1 MRLKTIGLILLA
13 LVVILAAGT
22 AWYVNTPKFGYDPEG
37 ASLAR
42 VQKSPYYK
50 DGAFHTLEPV
60 TVMNEDIPEDQ
71 KENFF
76 TSMKKWIVDDNSSL
90 FPSKELPHMN
100 TDLKSLPREQNTIV
114 WMGHS
119 SFYMQMDGRR
129 ILVDPV
135 LSGYAAP
142 IPLSNF
148 KEFAGADIYKAE
160 NMPEVDILLISH
172 NHWDHL
178 DYDVMQSIKSRV
190 KEVIVPLGLYTTMV
204 KWGFKPEQVHELD
217 WYEDLQ
223 LGDMTIHALPAQHFS
238 GRFLKRNATLWAS
251 WAFVTPQ
258 HKVFYSADG
267 GYHKHFKEYGEK
279 FGGFDLA
286 IMEDGQYNI
295 RWAKI
300 HSMPEE
306 VIQEA
311 LDIKAKAV
319 IPVHNSKFVLARHK
333 WDDPLQ
339 RVNKAYT
346 GKGFELWTPMIGQAV
361 DWTKANQHF
370 DKWWEK

>member
-1 MRLKTIGLILLA
+1 MLKTIGLIVLA
-13 LVVILAAGT
+13 LVLLLGAGT
-22 AWYVNTPKFGYDPEG
+22 YWYVNTPKFGYDPAGE
-37 ASLAR
+37 SLAR

-50 DGAFHTLEPV
+50 DGAFHTLEPAE
-60 TVMNEDIPEDQ
+60 VMNEDIPEDQ

-76 TSMKKWIVDDNSSL
+76 TSMKKWILDDNSSL
-90 FPSKELPHMN
+90 FPSKELPHVK
-100 TDLKSLPREQNTIV
+100 TDLKALPREENIIV

-119 SFYMQMDGRR
+119 SFYMQIDGVR

-135 LSGYAAP
+135 LSGYASP

-160 NMPEVDILLISH
+160 NLPDVDVLLISH

-178 DYDVMQSIKSRV
+178 DYDVMQSIKGKV
-190 KEVIVPLGLYTTMV
+190 KEVIVPLGLATTME
-204 KWGFKPEQVHELD
+204 KWGFKPEQIHELD
-217 WYEDLQ
+217 WYEDIQ
-223 LGDMTIHALPAQHFS
+223 LPNNLTIHALPAQHFS
-238 GRFLKRNATLWAS
+238 GRFLKRNATLWGA

-258 HKVFYSADG
+258 HKVFYSGDG

-286 IMEDGQYNI
+286 IMEDGQYNV

-319 IPVHNSKFVLARHK
+319 IPVHNSKFVLARHT
-333 WDDPLQ
+333 WNDPLA
-339 RVNKAYT
+339 RVDAASD
-346 GKGFELWTPMIGQAV
+346 GKGFELWTPMIGQPV